1 MIDKR
6 PLLIARCAD
15 AADVI
20 AAVNF
25 GRDNKLPIA
34 IRGGGHNGP
43 GLASV
48 DDSSS
53 TDRR

>member
-6 PLLIARCAD
+6 PLLIARCVD

-20 AAVNF
+20 RAVNF
-25 GRDNKLPIA
+25 GRDQRQLIA

-43 GLASV
+43 G
-48 DDSSS
+48 
-53 TDRR
+53 

>member
-1 MIDKR
+1 MIDKH

-25 GRDNKLPIA
+25 GRDCKLPSRSGA
-34 IRGGGHNGP
+34 AVTTERG
-43 GLASV
+43 
-48 DDSSS
+48 
-53 TDRR
+53 